1 MNRLEIISKFCLALA
16 ATVILTI
23 SGIVI
28 PPAGVILLPL
38 VPQPV
43 LSFGVRYGK
52 RFGIGVL
59 AAAVVLF
66 LLFAGEEL
74 AFIYLIF
81 ALMVSLLFGVL
92 GRIRVIE
99 WLVLGTASMVFVV
112 TAGFL
117 LYVYGSWSAIVQDL
131 RASLAEHLAT
141 ALRVHETMGF
151 TQESIEAI
159 KERMPAI
166 TETILQVLPGLVFV
180 SLSLVVLLN
189 VLFLCRRF
197 PERRPEWLSLDNLRE
212 WHAPEPLVW
221 ALIACGFSLF
231 IPGVEFLQTAAINIL
246 LVIGACYF
254 FQGLAIVAYFFQKS
268 RVPYFL
274 RMVTY
279 VLIIFQQVFTLL
291 VVGLGLFDLWGDFR
305 RLKKKDLNPS
315 QAS

>member
-1 MNRLEIISKFCLALA
+1 MNRLEITSKFFLALA
-16 ATVILTI
+16 TTVILTI

-43 LSFGVRYGK
+43 LSLGVRYGK
-52 RFGIGVL
+52 RFGMGVL
-59 AAAVVLF
+59 GAALALF

-92 GRIRVIE
+92 GKIRVIE
-99 WLVLGTASMVFVV
+99 WLVLATASTVFAA
-112 TAGFL
+112 TAGLL
-117 LYVYGSWSAIVQDL
+117 LYVYGSWAAIVQDL
-131 RASLAEHLAT
+131 RASLTEHLAT
-141 ALRVHETMGF
+141 AVRVHERMGF
-151 TQESIEAI
+151 TQESIELI

-166 TETILQVLPGLVFV
+166 TETILQVLPGLIFV
-180 SLSLVVLLN
+180 SLSLIVLVN

-197 PERRPEWLSLDNLRE
+197 PDRRPEWLSLDNLRE

-221 ALIACGFSLF
+221 VLIACGFSLF
-231 IPGVEFLQTAAINIL
+231 IPGVEFLQTAAINFL